1 MMRAALARLLLR
13 RVASEHPAKAERILA
28 HIGSALSEAI
38 DDAGPLGWV
47 PYSFDV
53 SLTQGLLE
61 ALGEAGAEEFIGGM
75 TEVALNSP
83 TLRPIVEG
91 SLRLFGP
98 SHGMVV
104 RLGPQI
110 WPLMCRNVVDL
121 RVERLTDST
130 VVVGDNACDELLQQT
145 AAQFLLR
152 VQAASMFRLSGVR
165 AKSATMVVNRP
176 ARRVVV
182 TIVG

>member
-1 MMRAALARLLLR
+1 M
-13 RVASEHPAKAERILA
+13 
-28 HIGSALSEAI
+28 
-38 DDAGPLGWV
+38 

-75 TEVALNSP
+75 TEVALNTP
-83 TLRPIVEG
+83 LLRPIVEG

-121 RVERLTDST
+121 HAERHSDST
-130 VVVGDNACDELLQQT
+130 VVVGDNACDELLQHT
-145 AAQFLLR
+145 SAQFLLR
-152 VQAASMFRLSGVR
+152 VQCTSLFRLSGVR
-165 AKSATMVVNRP
+165 AKSTKVVVNRP

-182 TIVG
+182 TVVG